1 MADHLNLPENPF
13 ETIPSEEENQIK
25 EIADLTL
32 KLLAKRYSAPNP
44 SLRGVHPKSH
54 GCVQATFE
62 VSPDIDKDL
71 LSLVRKRSLKQG
83 LFAQPGR
90 KFDAWVRFSNATT
103 LVKPDV
109 EGGKNDSRGMAVK
122 VLDVKGRVFF
132 EDRGVR
138 SQDFLMINQP
148 SFAFANVI
156 DYLRLNRIL
165 LEKNDDPTFF
175 FAPLQVAVPGISDA
189 DKARIF
195 KTLKLVQ
202 ALQAVPVANPLEV
215 QYFGAAPFLFGPDL
229 VMRFSADPCGE
240 KKPQVLPDNPS
251 DNYLREALL
260 ETMKGDEDVCFDFKV
275 QVRTKDEAGLEI
287 ENACAVWDEQ
297 KTPWQ
302 KVAKITIPAP
312 QTGLDTEEAKK
323 QCQKTV
329 FSPWQGLYA
338 HQPLGGINRLRR
350 AVYIA
355 SAGRRAS

>member
-1 MADHLNLPENPF
+1 MTDLKLPENAF
-13 ETIPSEEENQIK
+13 ETIPPEEEGQID
-25 EIADLTL
+25 ELVDLTL

-62 VSPDIDKDL
+62 VSPDIDKGV
-71 LSLVRKRSLKQG
+71 LSLVRQRSLKQG
-83 LFAQPGR
+83 LFAQPGE
-90 KFDAWVRFSNATT
+90 KFKAWIRFSNATT

-109 EGGKNDSRGMAVK
+109 EGGKNDSRGMAIK

-202 ALQAVPVANPLEV
+202 ALQAVPVANPLEI
-215 QYFGAAPFLFGPDL
+215 QYFGAAPFLFGPDF
-229 VMRFSADPCGE
+229 VMRFSAEPCGE

-251 DNYLREALL
+251 DNYLRE
-260 ETMKGDEDVCFDFKV
+260 
-275 QVRTKDEAGLEI
+275 
-287 ENACAVWDEQ
+287 
-297 KTPWQ
+297 
-302 KVAKITIPAP
+302 
-312 QTGLDTEEAKK
+312 
-323 QCQKTV
+323 
-329 FSPWQGLYA
+329 
-338 HQPLGGINRLRR
+338 LRR
-350 AVYIA
+350 
-355 SAGRRAS
+355 S